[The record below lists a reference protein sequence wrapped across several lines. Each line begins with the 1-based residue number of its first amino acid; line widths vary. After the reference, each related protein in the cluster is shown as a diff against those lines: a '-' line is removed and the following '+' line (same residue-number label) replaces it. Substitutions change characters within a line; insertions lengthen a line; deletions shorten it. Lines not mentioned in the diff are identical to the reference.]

1 MNTNTK
7 NFCRNLKA
15 AERKQLSEFGEAC
28 GIDCNV
34 PLLAWKQNSKA
45 EIKNEVRFFE
55 VWKNALIEAPMGEYV
70 ATVDGIVI
78 AMQNAGGVERL
89 YFFSPDE
96 YPAALDFYNK
106 LQVALEK
113 NNNF

>member
-1 MNTNTK
+1 MT
-7 NFCRNLKA
+7 A
-15 AERKQLSEFGEAC
+15 DERKQIKAGGELA
-28 GIDCNV
+28 GIDYSA
-34 PLLAWKQNSKA
+34 PLLAWKANSKA

-89 YFFSPDE
+89 YFFSLDE

-106 LQVALEK
+106 LQVALEN